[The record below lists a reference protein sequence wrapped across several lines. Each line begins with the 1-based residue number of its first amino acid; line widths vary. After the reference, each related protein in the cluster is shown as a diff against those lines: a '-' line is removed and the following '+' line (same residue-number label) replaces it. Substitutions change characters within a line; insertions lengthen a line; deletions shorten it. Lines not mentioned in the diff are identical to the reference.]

1 MAEICSREIEL
12 DVAEREREG
21 RSGLDRSSFAKPF
34 SPDDVD
40 GDGDGDGK
48 CTQPFPLFPSVRP
61 SIRPL
66 SFSRRRAST
75 RGFSEASVSSLKES
89 LLAEN
94 FVFARWFNGY

>member
-12 DVAEREREG
+12 DVAEGEREG

-34 SPDDVD
+34 SPDDDDV
-40 GDGDGDGK
+40 DGDGK

-66 SFSRRRAST
+66 SFSRRRAFT
-75 RGFSEASVSSLKES
+75 RGFSEASISSVDNHHRHKGIFWS
-89 LLAEN
+89 LGQK
-94 FVFARWFNGY
+94 FRFW